1 MELPEQTTIYCS
13 HEYTLANAHFS
24 LSIDPSNSLLKDRV
38 KSIESLRKANIPT
51 IPTKL
56 KVELDTNP
64 FLRASDRIIRENLN
78 MKNSSDAEVFEKI
91 RTLKDT
97 F

>member
-1 MELPEQTTIYCS
+1 M
-13 HEYTLANAHFS
+13 
-24 LSIDPSNSLLKDRV
+24 SIDPSNELLKDRV

-51 IPTKL
+51 IPTEL

-64 FLRASDRIIRENLN
+64 FLRAANAQIRENLN
-78 MKNSSDAEVFEKI
+78 MRNNSDAEVFEKI
-91 RTLKDT
+91 RTLKDN